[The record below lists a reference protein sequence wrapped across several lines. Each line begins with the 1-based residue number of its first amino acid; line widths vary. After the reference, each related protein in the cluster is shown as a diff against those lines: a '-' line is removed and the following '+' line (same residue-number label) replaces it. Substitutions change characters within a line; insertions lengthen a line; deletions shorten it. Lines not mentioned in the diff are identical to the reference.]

1 MGLKPQADLLLSY
14 RWCHLPSTQTQ
25 STRLLGQC
33 KRNQAGGSRTGNCSP
48 GSCGLCLRQL
58 NQGKEELCYFPHGM
72 FAFFLG
78 GRNFLGVAA
87 SAPPPLLHIHAVH
100 KGSNPSFEEE
110 LGHLLIESPLGLG
123 TGSRKGVWPNDPA
136 TESQLLCSS
145 NWGKRQSSFSL
156 WD

>member
-1 MGLKPQADLLLSY
+1 
-14 RWCHLPSTQTQ
+14 
-25 STRLLGQC
+25 
-33 KRNQAGGSRTGNCSP
+33 
-48 GSCGLCLRQL
+48 
-58 NQGKEELCYFPHGM
+58 M

-123 TGSRKGVWPNDPA
+123 TGSRKGV
-136 TESQLLCSS
+136 
-145 NWGKRQSSFSL
+145 
-156 WD
+156 